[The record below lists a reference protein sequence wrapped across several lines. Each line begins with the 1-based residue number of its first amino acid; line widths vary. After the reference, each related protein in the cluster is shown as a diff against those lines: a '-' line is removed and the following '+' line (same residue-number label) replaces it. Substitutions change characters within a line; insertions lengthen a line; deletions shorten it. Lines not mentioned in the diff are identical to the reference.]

1 MSHSTWL
8 TLIVPGGSAALAAS
22 TGIASEHAT
31 QLARIAGRGS
41 LGREYDRRD
50 RQYAALRPW
59 QRGLLAALGL
69 SVDRYASAPVAARS
83 CGESRP
89 GSFWMHLEPVHFV
102 TGLDRLNLLPLTAM
116 ARLTHEERE
125 SLRTAITVHLLEWNL
140 QLHTLT
146 DGSWLVHAGQA
157 MDIETMCPEAAAS
170 RELDSALPNGKDA
183 GSLRRLM
190 TEMQMLL
197 HDHPVNER
205 RTRTGLPVVN
215 ALWPWGSGID
225 ADDDSVH
232 LDRAHLPVASG
243 DLPYLRGIYRE
254 NQNLIRPAPF
264 DCAGLL
270 ESVANTVRAIAV
282 VEVEEQ
288 SVLEDN
294 WVAPLVR
301 ALASGRLTRL
311 DLVLDDWHLDASRS
325 ALRRFWRR
333 ALPPSRWTA

>member
-1 MSHSTWL
+1 
-8 TLIVPGGSAALAAS
+8 LIVPGGSAALAAS
-22 TGIASEHAT
+22 ADMASERAT
-31 QLARIAGRGS
+31 QLAKIAGRGA

-69 SVDRYASAPVAARS
+69 SGNRYASAPVCARDY
-83 CGESRP
+83 GESRP

-102 TGLDRLNLLPLTAM
+102 AGLDRLNLLPLTAT

-125 SLRTAITVHLLEWNL
+125 SLRTVIAVHLREWNL

-146 DGSWLVHAGQA
+146 DGSWLVRAEQA
-157 MDIETMCPEAAAS
+157 MDIVTTCPEAAAS
-170 RELDSALPNGKDA
+170 SELDSALPSGKDA

-197 HDHPVNER
+197 HDHPVNQR

-215 ALWPWGSGID
+215 ALWPWGSGIE
-225 ADDDSVH
+225 AGNDSAH
-232 LDRAHLPVASG
+232 LGSSHLPVACG

-254 NQNLIRPAPF
+254 NQSLIRPAAR

-270 ESVANTVRAIAV
+270 ESVANAARVIAV

-301 ALASGRLTRL
+301 ALAAGRLARL

-325 ALRRFWRR
+325 ALRRFWRK
-333 ALPPSRWTA
+333 ALPPSRWAA